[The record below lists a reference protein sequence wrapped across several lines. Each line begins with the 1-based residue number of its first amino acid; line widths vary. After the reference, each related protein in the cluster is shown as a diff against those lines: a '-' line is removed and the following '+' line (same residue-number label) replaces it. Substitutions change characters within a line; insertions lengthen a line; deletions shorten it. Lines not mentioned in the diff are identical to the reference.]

1 MCTVCVCVCACARVC
16 VCQCVCVLPV
26 TACNVFWIFTRL
38 LRLSGTIGIAV
49 VTWEV
54 TPADSNTFVV
64 NSGQAVFENGQETA
78 DIEIEVSSK
87 CMHTCVHIV
96 HAYVCAYSACMHG
109 CVCQITRGYGVER
122 EKE

>member
-1 MCTVCVCVCACARVC
+1 M
-16 VCQCVCVLPV
+16 
-26 TACNVFWIFTRL
+26 
-38 LRLSGTIGIAV
+38 SGTIGIAV

-87 CMHTCVHIV
+87 CTHT
-96 HAYVCAYSACMHG
+96 AYVCA
-109 CVCQITRGYGVER
+109 
-122 EKE
+122 

>member
-1 MCTVCVCVCACARVC
+1 M
-16 VCQCVCVLPV
+16 
-26 TACNVFWIFTRL
+26 FWIFTRL

-96 HAYVCAYSACMHG
+96 HACVGGCAKLHG
-109 CVCQITRGYGVER
+109 SME
-122 EKE
+122 

>member
-1 MCTVCVCVCACARVC
+1 M
-16 VCQCVCVLPV
+16 
-26 TACNVFWIFTRL
+26 
-38 LRLSGTIGIAV
+38 SGTIGIAV

-87 CMHTCVHIV
+87 CLHTCVHTV
-96 HAYVCAYSACMHG
+96 HAYVCAYSACMRV
-109 CVCQITRGYGVER
+109 CVCQITREYGVER
-122 EKE
+122 ERERERVTVCYLCLPGKEIGYSGTSL

>member
-1 MCTVCVCVCACARVC
+1 M
-16 VCQCVCVLPV
+16 
-26 TACNVFWIFTRL
+26 
-38 LRLSGTIGIAV
+38 

-87 CMHTCVHIV
+87 CTHRHTCVHRV
-96 HAYVCAYSACMHG
+96 HACVGVCPSLHG
-109 CVCQITRGYGVER
+109 VWSRER
-122 EKE
+122 ERKSNGVLSMPAWEGD